1 MSLSE
6 RDKKLLKILLVVIV
20 ACVPFMLF
28 VRPLMNK
35 CTTLGVEV
43 AGLESEKKY
52 MQQLALGEQTYLA
65 EAEKAVV
72 ETQKLMAKFPSELLQ
87 EADLLF
93 INEVEKK
100 IPISLYQCVFGE
112 DVAAQVTSEADQA
125 QIDAIEAETG
135 DITDDA
141 VIEDNTRTTKVSDT
155 LMGISNS
162 TQFSYDVK
170 YEELKEFLKYIKEH
184 DERMV
189 ITQFTASY
197 AGEMDIVNGN
207 FVMVQYGLKGEGRPP
222 VTYKNPDIMLG
233 SNNIFMQAAGVFEE
247 PEEEETVSDFFLMLN
262 QPDADEDALI
272 WGQTKDVT
280 EQTYFTS
287 DKNAKQEVT
296 IEFTGEAGEY
306 TANYYIGDESFSDE
320 GIAFS
325 ADGKIEFE
333 VLSCIRADEED
344 EVEVSLNVVNE
355 TDVVLYMAI
364 VNDDEENPRV
374 TVKEK
379 TGDIFT
385 R

>member
-52 MQQLALGEQTYLA
+52 MQQLALAEQTYLA
-65 EAEKAVV
+65 EAENAVV
-72 ETQKLMAKFPSELLQ
+72 ETEKLMAKFPSELLQ

-93 INEVEKK
+93 INEVEKQ

-112 DVAAQVTSEADQA
+112 DVAAQITSEADQA

-170 YEELKEFLKYIKEH
+170 YEDLKEFLKYIKEH

-189 ITQFTASY
+189 ITQFTSSY

-222 VTYKNPDIMLG
+222 VTYKDPDIMLG
-233 SNNIFMQAAGVFEE
+233 SNNIYMQAAGVFEE

-262 QPDADEDALI
+262 QPEADEEALI

-306 TANYYIGDESFSDE
+306 TANYYIGNEAFSEE

-344 EVEVSLNVVNE
+344 KVEVSLNVVNE

-364 VNDDEENPRV
+364 LNDDEESPRV